1 MIRQFYLFC
10 GKYGILTNAMV
21 KLKEQTSIGMVV
33 QPAFCGKG
41 THPTLKGLELCTKQG

>member
-21 KLKEQTSIGMVV
+21 KLKEQTSIGMVCSQLFAV
-33 QPAFCGKG
+33 KE
-41 THPTLKGLELCTKQG
+41 PTQHSRA